1 MTFALF
7 AQLLV
12 AGVLLGGVYALI
24 SIGLT
29 LIFGVMRVVN
39 FAHGEFLMLGMYL
52 SYYLV
57 TAVHLNPYLA
67 LIVVAPALY
76 LFGLVVEVVII
87 KPTIGRSDVVQV
99 FATVGLS
106 IVLQAGALMAFSANV
121 VGLNVPLTN
130 ALVHAGPLTMG
141 VPQLLAFLAAM
152 LVAAGLF
159 VFLSR
164 TDVGRAIRAT
174 AQDRSAAALMGI
186 NVAGIYRLTFG
197 LGSAMTGLAGA
208 LLMPI
213 YSVSPNVGEQFVLVA
228 FVVVVL
234 GGMGSVTGALVGGL
248 LIGVVETFSG
258 FVIDPQWKQAV
269 YFLIFLIVLV
279 FRPAGLFGKRGSEE
293 LSTS

>member
-1 MTFALF
+1 MTVALF

-57 TAVHLNPYLA
+57 TAVHMNPYLA
-67 LIVVAPALY
+67 LVVVAPALY
-76 LFGLVVEVVII
+76 LFGLLVEVTII
-87 KPTIGRSDVVQV
+87 KSTIGRSDVVQV

-106 IVLQAGALMAFSANV
+106 IVLQATALMAFSANV
-121 VGLNVPLTN
+121 VGINVPITN
-130 ALVHAGPLTMG
+130 ALVQLGPLSMG
-141 VPQLLAFLAAM
+141 VPQLLAFAAAM
-152 LVAAGLF
+152 LVAGGLF
-159 VFLSR
+159 VFLRS

-174 AQDRSAAALMGI
+174 AQDRGAAALMGI
-186 NVAGIYRLTFG
+186 NVPGIYRLTFG

-213 YSVSPNVGEQFVLVA
+213 YSVSPTVGEQFVLIA

-234 GGMGSVTGALVGGL
+234 GGLGSVTGALVGGL
-248 LIGVVETFSG
+248 LIGIVETFSG

-269 YFLIFLIVLV
+269 YFLIFLAVLV
-279 FRPAGLFGKRGSEE
+279 FRPAGLFGARGSEE

>member
-1 MTFALF
+1 MSLALF
-7 AQLLV
+7 LQLLV

-52 SYYLV
+52 AYFLV
-57 TAVHLNPYLA
+57 TAAHLNPYAA

-76 LFGLVVEVVII
+76 LFGLVVEILVI

-121 VGLNVPLTN
+121 LGLNVPVTN
-130 ALVHAGPLTMG
+130 ALIQAGPLSVG
-141 VPQLLAFLAAM
+141 VPQVLAFAAAL
-152 LVAAGLF
+152 LVAAALF
-159 VFLSR
+159 AFLGR

-174 AQDRSAAALMGI
+174 AQDRGAAALMGI
-186 NVAGIYRLTFG
+186 DVGAIYRLTFG

-213 YSVSPNVGEQFVLVA
+213 YSVSPTVGEQFVLVA

-269 YFLIFLIVLV
+269 YFVIFLAVLV
-279 FRPAGLFGKRGSEE
+279 FRPAGLFGTRGSEE
-293 LSTS
+293 LAGS

>member
-1 MTFALF
+1 MTLALF

-57 TAVHLNPYLA
+57 TGVHLNPYLA
-67 LIVVAPALY
+67 LLVVAPALY
-76 LFGLVVEVVII
+76 LFGLLVEVTII
-87 KPTIGRSDVVQV
+87 KSTIGRSDVVQV

-121 VGLNVPLTN
+121 VGINVPITN
-130 ALVHAGPLTMG
+130 AIVQLGPLSMG
-141 VPQLLAFLAAM
+141 IPQLLAFTAAM
-152 LVAAGLF
+152 LVASGLF
-159 VFLSR
+159 VFLRS

-213 YSVSPNVGEQFVLVA
+213 YSVSPTVGEQFVLIA

-234 GGMGSVTGALVGGL
+234 GGLGSVTGALVGGL

-269 YFLIFLIVLV
+269 YFLIFLGVLV
-279 FRPAGLFGKRGSEE
+279 FRPAGLFGTRGSEE

>member
-1 MTFALF
+1 MTLALF
-7 AQLLV
+7 AQLLA

-57 TAVHLNPYLA
+57 TAAHLNPYLA

-76 LFGLVVEVVII
+76 LFGLVVEILIV

-106 IVLQAGALMAFSANV
+106 IVLQAAALMAFSANV

-130 ALVHAGPLTMG
+130 ALVHAGPLSMG

-159 VFLSR
+159 VFLGR
-164 TDVGRAIRAT
+164 TDIGRAIRAT
-174 AQDRSAAALMGI
+174 AQDRGAAALMGI
-186 NVAGIYRLTFG
+186 NVPAIYRLTFA

-213 YSVSPNVGEQFVLVA
+213 YSVSPTVGEQFVLVA

-269 YFLIFLIVLV
+269 YFVIFLIVLV
-279 FRPAGLFGKRGSEE
+279 IRPAGLFGTRGSEE

>member
-1 MTFALF
+1 MTPALF
-7 AQLLV
+7 LQLLA

-57 TAVHLNPYLA
+57 TAAHMNPYAA

-76 LFGLVVEVVII
+76 LFGLVVEVLII
-87 KPTIGRSDVVQV
+87 KPTVGRSDVVQV

-121 VGLNVPLTN
+121 LGLNVPVTN
-130 ALVHAGPLTMG
+130 ALIHAGPLSLG
-141 VPQLLAFLAAM
+141 VPQVLTFVAAM

-159 VFLSR
+159 LFLGR

-174 AQDRSAAALMGI
+174 AQDRGAAALMGI
-186 NVAGIYRLTFG
+186 DVGAIYRLTFG

-213 YSVSPNVGEQFVLVA
+213 YSVSPTVGEQFVLVA

-248 LIGVVETFSG
+248 LIGIVETFSG

-269 YFLIFLIVLV
+269 YFVIFLGVLV
-279 FRPAGLFGKRGSEE
+279 LRPAGLFGKRGSEE
-293 LSTS
+293 LATS

>member
-1 MTFALF
+1 VTLALF

-39 FAHGEFLMLGMYL
+39 FAHGELLMLGMYL

-57 TAVHLNPYLA
+57 TAVHMNPYLA
-67 LIVVAPALY
+67 LVVVAPALY
-76 LFGLVVEVVII
+76 LFGLLVEVTII
-87 KPTIGRSDVVQV
+87 RSTIGRSDVVQV

-121 VGLNVPLTN
+121 VGINVPITN
-130 ALVHAGPLTMG
+130 ALVQLGPLSMG
-141 VPQLLAFLAAM
+141 VPQLLAFAAAM
-152 LVAAGLF
+152 LVASGLF
-159 VFLSR
+159 VFLRS
-164 TDVGRAIRAT
+164 TDIGRAIRAT

-213 YSVSPNVGEQFVLVA
+213 YSVSPTVGEQFVLIA

-234 GGMGSVTGALVGGL
+234 GGLGSVTGALVGGL
-248 LIGVVETFSG
+248 LIGIVETFSG

-269 YFLIFLIVLV
+269 YFLIFLGVLV
-279 FRPAGLFGKRGSEE
+279 FRPAGLFGARGSEE

>member
-1 MTFALF
+1 LTVALF
-7 AQLLV
+7 IQLLA

-39 FAHGEFLMLGMYL
+39 FAHGEFLMVAMYL

-57 TAVHLNPYLA
+57 TSLHMNPYLA
-67 LIVVAPALY
+67 LIVVAPGLY
-76 LFGLVVEVVII
+76 LFGLLVEIAII

-121 VGLNVPLTN
+121 VGLNVPIAN
-130 ALVHAGPLTMG
+130 ALLHLGWLTIG
-141 VPQLLAFLAAM
+141 VPQLIAFLAAM
-152 LVAAGLF
+152 AVAAGLF
-159 VFLSR
+159 AFLGR

-174 AQDRSAAALMGI
+174 AQDRGAAALMGI
-186 NVAGIYRLTFG
+186 DVPAIYRLTFA
-197 LGSAMTGLAGA
+197 LGSAMTGLAGG

-213 YSVSPNVGEQFVLVA
+213 YSVSPTVGEQFVLVA

-234 GGMGSVTGALVGGL
+234 GGMGSVSGALIGGL

-258 FVIDPQWKQAV
+258 FVIDPQWKQAI

-279 FRPAGLFGKRGSEE
+279 VRPAGLFGVRGSEE
-293 LSTS
+293 LSR

>member
-1 MTFALF
+1 VTVALF

-57 TAVHLNPYLA
+57 TAVHMNPYLA
-67 LIVVAPALY
+67 LVVVAPALY
-76 LFGLVVEVVII
+76 LFGLLVEVTII
-87 KPTIGRSDVVQV
+87 KSTIGRSDVVQV

-106 IVLQAGALMAFSANV
+106 IVLQATALMAFSANV
-121 VGLNVPLTN
+121 VGINVPITN
-130 ALVHAGPLTMG
+130 ALVQLGPLSMG
-141 VPQLLAFLAAM
+141 VPQLLAFAAAM
-152 LVAAGLF
+152 LVAGGLF
-159 VFLSR
+159 VFLRS

-174 AQDRSAAALMGI
+174 AQDRGAAALMGI
-186 NVAGIYRLTFG
+186 NVPGIYRLTFG

-213 YSVSPNVGEQFVLVA
+213 YSVSPTVGEQFVLIA

-234 GGMGSVTGALVGGL
+234 GGLGSVTGALVGGL
-248 LIGVVETFSG
+248 LIGIVETFSG

-269 YFLIFLIVLV
+269 YFLIFLAVLV
-279 FRPAGLFGKRGSEE
+279 FRPAGLFGARGSEE

>member
-1 MTFALF
+1 MTPALF
-7 AQLLV
+7 AQLLA

-39 FAHGEFLMLGMYL
+39 FAHGEFLMVGMYL
-52 SYYLV
+52 TYYLV
-57 TAVHLNPYLA
+57 TALHVNPYLA
-67 LIVVAPALY
+67 LVVVAPALY
-76 LFGLVVEVVII
+76 LFGLVVEVAIV

-106 IVLQAGALMAFSANV
+106 IVLQSGALMAFSANV
-121 VGLNVPLTN
+121 MGLNLPVTN
-130 ALVHAGPLTMG
+130 ALLHAGPLTMG
-141 VPQLLAFLAAM
+141 VPQVLAFVAAM
-152 LVAAGLF
+152 LVAAALF
-159 VFLSR
+159 VFLRR
-164 TDVGRAIRAT
+164 TDIGRAIRAT

-186 NVAGIYRLTFG
+186 NVAAIYRLTFG

-213 YSVSPNVGEQFVLVA
+213 YSVSPTVGEQFVLIA

-248 LIGVVETFSG
+248 LIGIVETFSG

-269 YFLIFLIVLV
+269 YFLIFLVVLV
-279 FRPAGLFGKRGSEE
+279 FRPAGLFGVRGSEE
-293 LSTS
+293 LATS

>member
-1 MTFALF
+1 MTLALF

-12 AGVLLGGVYALI
+12 AGLLLGGVYALI

-39 FAHGEFLMLGMYL
+39 FAHGEFLMIGMYL
-52 SYYLV
+52 SYFLV
-57 TAVHLNPYLA
+57 TSAHLNPYLA
-67 LIVVAPALY
+67 LVVVAPALY
-76 LFGLVVEVVII
+76 LFGLVVEIVII
-87 KPTIGRSDVVQV
+87 KPTIGKSDVVQV

-121 VGLNVPLTN
+121 MGLNDPVSN

-141 VPQLLAFLAAM
+141 VPQLLAFGAAM
-152 LVAAGLF
+152 LVAGGLF
-159 VFLSR
+159 IFLGR
-164 TDVGRAIRAT
+164 TDIGRAIRAT

-186 NVAGIYRLTFG
+186 DVAGIYRLTFG
-197 LGSAMTGLAGA
+197 LGSAMTGIAGA
-208 LLMPI
+208 LLLPI

-234 GGMGSVTGALVGGL
+234 GGLGSVSGALVGGL

-258 FVIDPQWKQAV
+258 FLIDPQWKQAV

-279 FRPAGLFGKRGSEE
+279 LRPAGLFGKRGSEE
-293 LSTS
+293 LSTT

>member
-1 MTFALF
+1 MTLQLF
-7 AQLLV
+7 VQLLA

-39 FAHGEFLMLGMYL
+39 FAHGEFLMLAMYL
-52 SYYLV
+52 SYYAV
-57 TAVHLNPYLA
+57 TSLHMNPYLA
-67 LIVVAPALY
+67 LIVVAPGLY
-76 LFGLVVEVVII
+76 LFGLVVEMTII

-106 IVLQAGALMAFSANV
+106 IVLQAVALMAFSANV
-121 VGLNVPLTN
+121 MGINLPITN
-130 ALVHAGPLTMG
+130 ALISLGWLTIG
-141 VPQLLAFLAAM
+141 VPQLIAFVAAM
-152 LVAAGLF
+152 LVAGALF
-159 VFLSR
+159 LFLAA

-174 AQDRSAAALMGI
+174 AQDRGAAALMG
-186 NVAGIYRLTFG
+186 VDVPAIYRLTFA
-197 LGSAMTGLAGA
+197 LGSAMTGLAGG

-213 YSVSPNVGEQFVLVA
+213 YSVSPTVGEQFVLVA

-258 FVIDPQWKQAV
+258 FVIDPQWKQAI

-279 FRPAGLFGKRGSEE
+279 VRPAGLFGVRGSEE
-293 LSTS
+293 LSS

>member
-1 MTFALF
+1 MTVALF

-57 TAVHLNPYLA
+57 TAAHLNPYVA
-67 LIVVAPALY
+67 LVVVAPALY
-76 LFGLVVEVVII
+76 LFGLLVEVTII
-87 KPTIGRSDVVQV
+87 KSTIGKSDVVQV

-121 VGLNVPLTN
+121 LGLNVPVTN
-130 ALVHAGPLTMG
+130 ALVHAGPLSMG
-141 VPQLLAFLAAM
+141 VPQLLAFTAAM
-152 LVAAGLF
+152 LVAGALF

-164 TDVGRAIRAT
+164 TDLGRAIRAT

-186 NVAGIYRLTFG
+186 DVAAIYRLTFG

-234 GGMGSVTGALVGGL
+234 GGLGSVAGALVGGL
-248 LIGVVETFSG
+248 LIGIVETFSG
-258 FVIDPQWKQAV
+258 FLIDPQWKQAV
-269 YFLIFLIVLV
+269 YFMIFLIVLV
-279 FRPAGLFGKRGSEE
+279 LRPAGLFGTRGSEE
-293 LSTS
+293 LSTT

>member
-1 MTFALF
+1 VTLQLF
-7 AQLLV
+7 VQLLA

-39 FAHGEFLMLGMYL
+39 FAHGEFLMLAMYL
-52 SYYLV
+52 SYYAV
-57 TAVHLNPYLA
+57 TSLHMNPYLA
-67 LIVVAPALY
+67 LIVVAPGLY
-76 LFGLVVEVVII
+76 LFGLVVEMTII

-106 IVLQAGALMAFSANV
+106 IVLQAVALMAFSANV
-121 VGLNVPLTN
+121 MGINLPITN
-130 ALVHAGPLTMG
+130 ALISLGWLTIG
-141 VPQLLAFLAAM
+141 VPQLIAFVAAM
-152 LVAAGLF
+152 LVAGALF
-159 VFLSR
+159 LFLAA

-174 AQDRSAAALMGI
+174 AQDRGAAALMG
-186 NVAGIYRLTFG
+186 VDVPAIYRLTFA
-197 LGSAMTGLAGA
+197 LGSAMTGLAGG

-213 YSVSPNVGEQFVLVA
+213 YSVSPTVGEQFVLVA

-258 FVIDPQWKQAV
+258 FVIDPQWKQAI

-279 FRPAGLFGKRGSEE
+279 VRPAGLFGVRGSEE
-293 LSTS
+293 LSS

>member
-1 MTFALF
+1 MTLALF

-76 LFGLVVEVVII
+76 LFGLIVEVAII

-121 VGLNVPLTN
+121 MGLNVPVTN
-130 ALVHAGPLTMG
+130 ALVHAGPLSMG

-159 VFLSR
+159 FFLGR

-186 NVAGIYRLTFG
+186 DVAGIYRLTFG

-248 LIGVVETFSG
+248 LIGIVETFSG

-279 FRPAGLFGKRGSEE
+279 LRPAGLFGKRGSEE
-293 LSTS
+293 LSTT

>member
-1 MTFALF
+1 VTVALF

-57 TAVHLNPYLA
+57 TAVHMNPYLA
-67 LIVVAPALY
+67 LVVVAPALY
-76 LFGLVVEVVII
+76 LFGLLVEVTII
-87 KPTIGRSDVVQV
+87 KSTIGRSDVVQV

-106 IVLQAGALMAFSANV
+106 IVLQAAALMAFSANV
-121 VGLNVPLTN
+121 VGINVPITN
-130 ALVHAGPLTMG
+130 ALVQLGPLSMG
-141 VPQLLAFLAAM
+141 VPQLLAFAAAM
-152 LVAAGLF
+152 LVAGGLF
-159 VFLSR
+159 VFLRS

-174 AQDRSAAALMGI
+174 AQDRGAAALMGI
-186 NVAGIYRLTFG
+186 NVPGIYRLTFG

-213 YSVSPNVGEQFVLVA
+213 YSVSPTVGEQFVLIA

-234 GGMGSVTGALVGGL
+234 GGLGSVTGALVGGL
-248 LIGVVETFSG
+248 LIGIVETFSG

-269 YFLIFLIVLV
+269 YFLIFLAVLV
-279 FRPAGLFGKRGSEE
+279 FRPAGLFGARGSEE

>member
-1 MTFALF
+1 MTLALF

-57 TAVHLNPYLA
+57 TAVHLNPYVA
-67 LIVVAPALY
+67 LVVVAPALY
-76 LFGLVVEVVII
+76 LFGLLVEVTII
-87 KPTIGRSDVVQV
+87 KSTIGKSDVVQV

-121 VGLNVPLTN
+121 LGLNVPVTN
-130 ALVHAGPLTMG
+130 ALVHAGPLSMG
-141 VPQLLAFLAAM
+141 VPQLLAFAAAM
-152 LVAAGLF
+152 LVAGALF

-164 TDVGRAIRAT
+164 TDLGRAIRAT

-186 NVAGIYRLTFG
+186 NVGAIYRLTFG

-234 GGMGSVTGALVGGL
+234 GGMGSVVGALVGGL

-269 YFLIFLIVLV
+269 YFLIFLFVLV
-279 FRPAGLFGKRGSEE
+279 LRPAGLFGTRGSEE
-293 LSTS
+293 LATS

>member
-1 MTFALF
+1 M
-7 AQLLV
+7 
-12 AGVLLGGVYALI
+12 YALI

-52 SYYLV
+52 SYFLV
-57 TAVHLNPYLA
+57 TSAHMNPYLA
-67 LIVVAPALY
+67 IVVVAPSLY
-76 LFGLVVEVVII
+76 LFGLLVEVIII

-121 VGLNVPLTN
+121 MGLNSPLTN
-130 ALVHAGPLTMG
+130 ALVTIGPISMG
-141 VPQLLAFLAAM
+141 LPQLLAFGAAM
-152 LVAAGLF
+152 LIAAGLF
-159 VFLSR
+159 VFLAK

-186 NVAGIYRLTFG
+186 DVPAIYRLTFG
-197 LGSAMTGLAGA
+197 LGSAMTGVAGA

-213 YSVSPNVGEQFVLVA
+213 YSVSPNVGEQFVLTA

-234 GGMGSVTGALVGGL
+234 GGLGSVAGALAGGL

-258 FVIDPQWKQAV
+258 FLIDPQWKQAV
-269 YFLIFLIVLV
+269 YFVIFLGVLV
-279 FRPAGLFGKRGSEE
+279 FRPAGLFGVRGSEAA
-293 LSTS
+293 T